1 MEDLAG
7 YRGRAL
13 EFLKKA
19 GAAVGDVLEVETE
32 WGTVRGTLVPRYM
45 YNDDAHVVIK
55 LASGYNVGLG
65 VDKLKGA
72 AVKAKGEKPTFN
84 PPPAP
89 KSRAGLPRV
98 LIVGTGGTIA
108 SRVDYRTGAVRPAT
122 TAEDLY
128 ALIPE
133 LSDIARVEP
142 EILLSIYSENIAPKH
157 WTQIGDRVKKAV
169 EEGFSGVVITMGTDT
184 MGYTAAALGFAL
196 AGVPIPVMFVAAQR
210 SSDRPSSDA
219 VLNLIAG
226 VSMAAGAPFS
236 GVYIAMHLDES
247 DEKIA
252 VHRSARARKNHTS
265 RRDAFESV
273 GGAPAAVWGRGGFD
287 YVDDSLPKRGPGSKF
302 SPRTD
307 FRPQVALIKFY
318 PSMPTTQL
326 DALAASGLKA
336 VVLEGTGLGHVNA
349 ENVEAL
355 KRFVSG
361 GGLAFMTS
369 QCVNG
374 MVDLNVYE
382 TGRDLLQAGV
392 VPLGDMLAETA
403 LVKAMW
409 ALANSGSRQEA
420 ESLMTTDVAGELA
433 ARRFP
438 S

>member
-1 MEDLAG
+1 MQDLAG
-7 YRGRAL
+7 YRGRGL
-13 EFLKKA
+13 GFLKA
-19 GAAVGDVLEVETE
+19 SGAEVGDVLEVETD
-32 WGTVRGTLVPRYM
+32 WGTVKGTLVPRYL
-45 YNDDAHVVIK
+45 YDDDAHIVLK
-55 LASGYNVGLG
+55 LSSGYNVGLSVAG
-65 VDKLKGA
+65 LKSA
-72 AVKAKGEKPTFN
+72 RVKAKGEKPSFN

-89 KSRAGLPRV
+89 KSKAELPRV
-98 LIVGTGGTIA
+98 LIIGTGGTIA

-142 EILLSIYSENIAPKH
+142 EILLSIYSENIQPSH
-157 WTQIGDRVKKAV
+157 WSRVGERVGRAV
-169 EEGFSGVVITMGTDT
+169 GEGMAGVVITMGTDT

-196 AGVPIPVMFVAAQR
+196 NSVPIPVIFVAAQR

-226 VSMAAGAPFS
+226 VSMAATAPFS

-252 VHRSARARKNHTS
+252 VHHSTRARKNHTS
-265 RRDAFESV
+265 RRDAFQSV
-273 GGAPAAVWGRGGFD
+273 GTPLAAVWSRQGFE
-287 YVDDSLPKRGPGSKF
+287 YLDDSLPKRREATGFKPK
-302 SPRTD
+302 TD
-307 FRPQVALIKFY
+307 FEPGVALVKFY
-318 PSMPTTQL
+318 PSMPSAHI
-326 DALAASGLKA
+326 DSLAASGVKA
-336 VVLEGTGLGHVNA
+336 VVLEGTGLGHVST

-355 KRFVSG
+355 KKYVQK

-369 QCVNG
+369 QCING

-382 TGRDLLQAGV
+382 TGRDLLAAGV

-409 ALANSGSRQEA
+409 ALANTKSGQEA
-420 ESLMTTDVAGELA
+420 AALMSSNVSGELA
-433 ARRFP
+433 GRRFP